1 MTTAAGKRGLEA
13 AAAAIRRVLSDI
25 FPDVT
30 FTGIWV
36 RPRESPYGDE
46 VLEVC
51 AVYEGEADQLQTPGR
66 PRLLARI
73 ADELM
78 ELGMRA
84 LPSTRFIAKDDAE
97 DWKPEGF

>member
-1 MTTAAGKRGLEA
+1 MTTATVKRGLEA
-13 AAAAIRRVLSDI
+13 AAAAIRRILLET

-36 RPRESPYGDE
+36 RPIESPYGDE

-51 AVYEGEADQLQTPGR
+51 AVYEGEAGQLQTPGR
-66 PRLLARI
+66 PQLLARI
-73 ADELM
+73 ADELRD
-78 ELGMRA
+78 LGMRA
-84 LPSTRFIAKDDAE
+84 VPSTRFIAKDDAE

>member
-1 MTTAAGKRGLEA
+1 MTTAAETRGLEA
-13 AAAAIRRVLSDI
+13 ASAAIRRVLSET

-46 VLEVC
+46 VLEIC
-51 AVYEGEADQLQTPGR
+51 AVYEGEVDQLQTPGR

-73 ADELM
+73 ADELRD
-78 ELGMRA
+78 LGMRA
-84 LPSTRFIAKDDAE
+84 VPSTRFIARDDAE

>member
-1 MTTAAGKRGLEA
+1 MTTATVKRGLEVA
-13 AAAAIRRVLSDI
+13 AEAIRRILSDT

-36 RPRESPYGDE
+36 RPLESPYGDK

-51 AVYEGEADQLQTPGR
+51 AVYDGEPAQLQTPGR
-66 PRLLARI
+66 PRLLAQV
-73 ADELM
+73 ADELR

-84 LPSTRFIAKDDAE
+84 VPSTRFIAKDDAE
-97 DWKPEGF
+97 DWTPEGF

>member
-1 MTTAAGKRGLEA
+1 MTTATETRRLEA
-13 AAAAIRRVLSDI
+13 ASAAIRRVLSET

-46 VLEVC
+46 VLEIC

-73 ADELM
+73 ADELRD
-78 ELGMRA
+78 LGMRA
-84 LPSTRFIAKDDAE
+84 VPSTRFIARDNAE